1 MLLYPILFY
10 NLLYL
15 LQWLIHHI
23 SKNTGLPPTIDSV
36 FDVQDPLFCE
46 VIYHNCYNS
55 FCVLFILPSIPL
67 GKITVVW
74 NFLRIVDHVKIN
86 FNQDHRNA
94 Q

>member
-46 VIYHNCYNS
+46 VI
-55 FCVLFILPSIPL
+55 
-67 GKITVVW
+67 
-74 NFLRIVDHVKIN
+74 
-86 FNQDHRNA
+86 
-94 Q
+94 

>member
-23 SKNTGLPPTIDSV
+23 SRNTGLPPTIDSV

-46 VIYHNCYNS
+46 VIYHNCYDS
-55 FCVLFILPSIPL
+55 FCVLFIVHVPSTPL
-67 GKITVVW
+67 GIITLVW
-74 NFLRIVDHVKIN
+74 NFRDESPQN
-86 FNQDHRNA
+86 S
-94 Q
+94 